1 MGANQISSFLLSSA
15 LDVERLPR
23 RSLAKAGWALD
34 VCFRV
39 TSKNMSMSTSR
50 NEFRIISADH
60 TGITVSNLE
69 RSLAFWRDVLGFE
82 LSHTAHQKG
91 EFAKEI
97 TGVEDAE
104 LKLAVLKTP
113 GGHKIELLEYL
124 APADRKRTN
133 SRPCDVGFVHVA
145 LLVED
150 LDVVLG
156 HIAASGYKAAGKP
169 QTLTRGPNAG
179 KRVVYVRD
187 PDGTTIE
194 FMQVAGQ
201 GRKD

>member
-91 EFAKEI
+91 ELAQEI
-97 TGVEDAE
+97 TGVEGAE

-133 SRPCDVGFVHVA
+133 FRPCDVGFVHLA

-150 LDVVLG
+150 LDLVLG
-156 HIAASGYKAAGKP
+156 RIAASGYKAAGKP
-169 QTLTRGPNAG
+169 QTLRRGPNAG
-179 KRVVYVRD
+179 KRVVYVSD